1 MVVFSDT
8 KMSSRLK
15 HTRPF
20 YKPRFLISLLLTLC
34 LLNTFSASSYASFD
48 YSTITQDQPSF
59 LPVDEAFKFDNN
71 ITQFGIQVR
80 WEIADEYY
88 LYQSKIEFKSLEN
101 NAVIGAPE
109 YSDLGIEE
117 EDPYFGITR
126 VVYNTLQVDL
136 PLALKEGQSDSEI
149 QVTYQG
155 CAVAGLCYP
164 PQKRTI
170 LWMPSED
177 NAANSSNSN
186 VASSETSNNAML
198 DLAKSTNKTNL
209 NAGDASSIFNFMSD
223 SSLAA
228 LIAIFF
234 VLGLGLTFTPCVLP
248 MVPIVTSIVAGPG
261 GKDLGF
267 AKSFS
272 LALSYVLGMA
282 LTYASLGLAMGLLG
296 AGANLQAAMQSP
308 PVLITFAIVFVA
320 LALSMF
326 GLYELQLP
334 SFIRD
339 KLEGESRKLSGG
351 KLLSVFFIG
360 ALSAILVSPCVSA
373 PLAGALLY
381 ISTSGD
387 PLIGFASL
395 LSLGLGMGVPLILVA
410 VGGAKFLPKT
420 GSWMNTSKFLFGV
433 LLLAVAIWLIA
444 RIIPEPVSL
453 GLWALLGLATAVFMG
468 AFEPAISGAQKLV
481 KTIAVAI
488 FLVAGIWFVGAFT
501 GAGDPLRPLEKLTN
515 SASGANSS
523 VAEKINFK
531 IVTGLDEL
539 EKELIAANASGKKA
553 FVDVYADW
561 CISCVM
567 MERNVFP
574 QPEIRSLLDQFYLI
588 KADVTDNTVGNLAL
602 LEQFKLF
609 GPPSYLFFDRDGKEL
624 SQQRIVGE
632 ISQSSFKDRL
642 ESALAAKQ

>member
-1 MVVFSDT
+1 MVVFFNT

-15 HTRPF
+15 HARTF
-20 YKPRFLISLLLTLC
+20 YQQRFLISLLFTLC
-34 LLNTFSASSYASFD
+34 LLNTFSANSHASFD

-59 LPVDEAFKFDNN
+59 LPVDEAFIFDNN
-71 ITQFGIQVR
+71 ITQSGIQVR
-80 WEIADEYY
+80 WEIADDYY
-88 LYQSKIEFKSLEN
+88 LYQSKIELKSLDN
-101 NAVIGAPE
+101 NAIIGTPS

-136 PLALKEGQSDSEI
+136 PLTLKEGQSDSEI

-177 NAANSSNSN
+177 NAANPSNTN
-186 VASSETSNNAML
+186 VASSETSNNAAS
-198 DLAKSTNKTNL
+198 DATKSTNKTSL

-261 GKDLGF
+261 AKDLGF

-308 PVLITFAIVFVA
+308 PVLIIFAIVFVA

-334 SFIRD
+334 SFVRD

-420 GSWMNTSKFLFGV
+420 GNWMNTSKFLFGV

-453 GLWALLGLATAVFMG
+453 ALWALLSLATAVFMG
-468 AFEPAISGAQKLV
+468 AFEPAVSGVQKLV

-515 SASGANSS
+515 SASSANSS

-531 IVTGLDEL
+531 IVTNLDEL
-539 EKELIAANASGKKA
+539 EKELIAANAFGKKA

-574 QPEIRSLLDQFYLI
+574 QPEIRSLLGQFYLI
-588 KADVTDNTVGNLAL
+588 KADVTENTVGNLAL

-609 GPPSYLFFDRDGKEL
+609 GPPSYLFFDQDGKEL

-642 ESALAAKQ
+642 ESALAAN

>member
-1 MVVFSDT
+1 MVVFFNT

-15 HTRPF
+15 HTRTS
-20 YKPRFLISLLLTLC
+20 YQPRFLISLLFTLC
-34 LLNTFSASSYASFD
+34 LLNTFGANSHASFD

-59 LPVDEAFKFDNN
+59 LPVDEAFIFDNN
-71 ITQFGIQVR
+71 ITQSGIQVR
-80 WEIADEYY
+80 WEIADDYY
-88 LYQSKIEFKSLEN
+88 LYQSKIEFKSLDN
-101 NAVIGAPE
+101 NAIIGTPS
-109 YSDLGIEE
+109 YSDLGTEE

-177 NAANSSNSN
+177 NAANPSNTN
-186 VASSETSNNAML
+186 VASSETSNNGAS
-198 DLAKSTNKTNL
+198 DATKSTNKTSL

-234 VLGLGLTFTPCVLP
+234 VLGLGLTLTPCVLP

-296 AGANLQAAMQSP
+296 AGANLQAVMQSP

-334 SFIRD
+334 SFVRD

-420 GSWMNTSKFLFGV
+420 GNWMNTSKFLFGV

-453 GLWALLGLATAVFMG
+453 ALWALLSLATAVFMG
-468 AFEPAISGAQKLV
+468 AFEPAVSGAQKLV

-515 SASGANSS
+515 SASSANSS

-531 IVTGLDEL
+531 IVTNLDEL

-561 CISCVM
+561 CISCIM

-574 QPEIRSLLDQFYLI
+574 QPEIRSLLSQFYLI
-588 KADVTDNTVGNLAL
+588 KADVTKNTVGNLAL

-609 GPPSYLFFDRDGKEL
+609 GPPSYLFFDQDGKEL

-642 ESALAAKQ
+642 ESALAAN

>member
-1 MVVFSDT
+1 MVVFFNT

-15 HTRPF
+15 HTRTF
-20 YKPRFLISLLLTLC
+20 YQPRFLISLLLTPC
-34 LLNTFSASSYASFD
+34 LLNTFSANSHASFD

-59 LPVDEAFKFDNN
+59 LPVDEAFIFDNN
-71 ITQFGIQVR
+71 ITQSGIQVR

-88 LYQSKIEFKSLEN
+88 LYQSKIEFKSLDN
-101 NAVIGAPE
+101 NAVIGTPS

-177 NAANSSNSN
+177 NAASPSNTH
-186 VASSETSNNAML
+186 VASSETSNNASS
-198 DLAKSTNKTNL
+198 DATKSTNKTSL

-282 LTYASLGLAMGLLG
+282 LTYASLGLAMGVLG
-296 AGANLQAAMQSP
+296 AGANLQASMQSP

-420 GSWMNTSKFLFGV
+420 GNWMNTSKFLFGV

-453 GLWALLGLATAVFMG
+453 ALWALLGLATAVFMG
-468 AFEPAISGAQKLV
+468 AFEPAVSGAQKLV
-481 KTIAVAI
+481 KTIAIAI

-531 IVTGLDEL
+531 IVTNLDEL

-574 QPEIRSLLDQFYLI
+574 QPEIRSLLNQFYLI
-588 KADVTDNTVGNLAL
+588 KADVTENTVGNLAL

-609 GPPSYLFFDRDGKEL
+609 GPPSYLFFDQDGKEL
-624 SQQRIVGE
+624 SQQRVVGE

-642 ESALAAKQ
+642 ESALAAK

>member
-1 MVVFSDT
+1 
-8 KMSSRLK
+8 MSSRLK
-15 HTRPF
+15 HTRTS
-20 YKPRFLISLLLTLC
+20 YQPRFLISLLFTLC
-34 LLNTFSASSYASFD
+34 LLNTFGANSHASFD

-59 LPVDEAFKFDNN
+59 LPVDEAFIFDNN
-71 ITQFGIQVR
+71 ITQSGIQVR
-80 WEIADEYY
+80 WEIADDYY
-88 LYQSKIEFKSLEN
+88 LYQSKIEFKSLDN
-101 NAVIGAPE
+101 NAIIGTPS
-109 YSDLGIEE
+109 YSDLGTEE

-177 NAANSSNSN
+177 NAANPSNTN
-186 VASSETSNNAML
+186 VASSETSNNGAS
-198 DLAKSTNKTNL
+198 DATKSTNKTSL

-234 VLGLGLTFTPCVLP
+234 VLGLGLTLTPCVLP

-296 AGANLQAAMQSP
+296 AGANLQAVMQSP

-334 SFIRD
+334 SFVRD

-420 GSWMNTSKFLFGV
+420 GNWMNTSKFLFGV

-453 GLWALLGLATAVFMG
+453 ALWALLSLATAVFMG
-468 AFEPAISGAQKLV
+468 AFEPAVSGAQKLV

-515 SASGANSS
+515 SASSANSS

-531 IVTGLDEL
+531 IVTNLDEL

-561 CISCVM
+561 CISCIM

-574 QPEIRSLLDQFYLI
+574 QPEIRSLLSQFYLI
-588 KADVTDNTVGNLAL
+588 KADVTKNTVGNLAL

-609 GPPSYLFFDRDGKEL
+609 GPPSYLFFDQDGKEL

-642 ESALAAKQ
+642 ESALAAN

>member
-1 MVVFSDT
+1 MVVFFNT

-15 HTRPF
+15 HARTF
-20 YKPRFLISLLLTLC
+20 YQPRFLISLLFTLC
-34 LLNTFSASSYASFD
+34 LLNTFSANSHASFD

-59 LPVDEAFKFDNN
+59 LPVDEAFIFDNN
-71 ITQFGIQVR
+71 ITQSGIQVR
-80 WEIADEYY
+80 WEIADDYY
-88 LYQSKIEFKSLEN
+88 LYQSKIELKSLDN
-101 NAVIGAPE
+101 NAIIGTPS

-136 PLALKEGQSDSEI
+136 PLTLKEGQSDSEI

-177 NAANSSNSN
+177 NAANPSNTN
-186 VASSETSNNAML
+186 VASSETSNNAAS
-198 DLAKSTNKTNL
+198 DATKSTNKTSL

-234 VLGLGLTFTPCVLP
+234 VLGLGLTLTPCVLP

-308 PVLITFAIVFVA
+308 PVLIIFAIVFVA

-334 SFIRD
+334 SFVRD

-420 GSWMNTSKFLFGV
+420 GNWMNTSKFLFGV

-453 GLWALLGLATAVFMG
+453 ALWALLSLATAVFMG
-468 AFEPAISGAQKLV
+468 AFEPAVSGAQKLV

-515 SASGANSS
+515 SASSANSS

-531 IVTGLDEL
+531 IVTNLDEL

-574 QPEIRSLLDQFYLI
+574 QPEIRSLLGQFYLI
-588 KADVTDNTVGNLAL
+588 KADVTENTVGNLAL

-609 GPPSYLFFDRDGKEL
+609 GPPSYLFFDQDGKEL

-642 ESALAAKQ
+642 ESALAAN